1 MLLNL
6 QIKAQTKSSGMH
18 LDEDD
23 LSLASAT
30 NHGRRRINTGD
41 QSDGPHPQKTQK
53 SQQNKEIKRLE
64 QNFVNEKS
72 IGSGLSQD

>member
-1 MLLNL
+1 
-6 QIKAQTKSSGMH
+6 MH

-23 LSLASAT
+23 LSLPSAT
-30 NHGRRRINTGD
+30 IHGRRRINTGD
-41 QSDGPHPQKTQK
+41 QSDGPNPQKTQK

-64 QNFVNEKS
+64 QNFINEKS